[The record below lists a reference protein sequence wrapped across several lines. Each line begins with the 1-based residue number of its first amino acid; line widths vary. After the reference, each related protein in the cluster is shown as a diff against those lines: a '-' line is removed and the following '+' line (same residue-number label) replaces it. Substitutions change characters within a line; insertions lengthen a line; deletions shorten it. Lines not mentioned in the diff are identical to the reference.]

1 MKSADNIP
9 DSNDAFQSEPLIQEK
24 VKISFN
30 ENAKLCRH
38 KEKPTKVS
46 LRFLFRER
54 TKLDLFLLCIGSAVA
69 VVSGLSLPFL
79 AVIMGSMTRSFVNTS
94 ILLEAPNTTVNTSSG
109 LRLFSD
115 MYSIDDFRAS
125 GNLRVLQSFSI
136 GVFLLFSS
144 TIQVLCF
151 LTVSENLVSRMRK
164 RYFRSIL
171 NKEMAWHDKNPQSG
185 TFPTVI
191 FDDFE
196 RIKEGI
202 GDKVALA
209 IQYTSQFFGGFF
221 IAFFYDWRLTLI
233 MMSLMPL
240 IAFAGAFVGRLMS
253 LSALREDKKYSK
265 SMAILIEVL
274 NTLPTVF
281 AFNGQNGELSRF
293 DCIMKSVYIGAG
305 FAATFFVMFAS
316 LSLAFW
322 IGTDFIVSGMMHPET
337 LITVFFSVM
346 MGSLALGR
354 AGPQFTA
361 VRTAQTAAV
370 NFKECID
377 LEDNSKEE
385 VCSIN
390 YNTLQSSSSLAISF
404 KNVDFAYP
412 SRQNL
417 TVLRNVSMDVKAG
430 ESVALVG
437 PSGAGK
443 SSVFALLLGLYTPL
457 NGKITIEGTSLA
469 TMNYSQI
476 RRKVFGYVGQ
486 EPVLFN
492 TSIKENLKWV
502 CDSNVTDDTIVA
514 ACKKA
519 QIHNTI
525 LQLPQGYD
533 TIIGGSS
540 TGITLSGGEKQRIA
554 IARALLR
561 KAPILL
567 LDEATSALDSK
578 NELLIQT
585 NAGFEEW
592 AADQKPTTI
601 VIAHRLSTVNNVDRI
616 FVMDNGQI
624 VESGTHDEL
633 IAKKGVYFG
642 MIENSRFIA
651 DGAEK
656 QPNGV
661 KIDKSELAEN
671 NQNSSAINSAI
682 KLECIDNDHQ
692 VRWNRQKLE
701 FKNER
706 LLNDGRS
713 SPNRETKYK
722 TFSYRPNT
730 EKTRLLNE
738 LKEANAK
745 PGTFLQILS
754 EARSEW
760 VFLLTGTLF
769 CLVQGCVFPIF
780 SLFFTNIIETFT
792 ESSATEQQSR
802 GHFWA
807 LMFLA
812 LGAIQAVCIFFQ
824 ATLFGIS
831 SERFVRRLRVRLF
844 SHILRMD
851 LSFFDDPAHSPTK
864 MCTRLATDTANVKS
878 AVDYRLGS
886 VIASFFSLLCG
897 IIIALY
903 YGWQMTIVLLALFPL
918 AIIGQLF
925 QTRYLKSKARENV
938 NEFEQIGTI
947 ALEAIS
953 NIRTVKSLALEE
965 KLAEL
970 FDSSI
975 NTLLYRSRWKA
986 FVQGLTYGFASSIYY
1001 FLYAA
1006 SFYFAILLIIKGILL
1021 PMDVLRTL
1029 FAISFTAG
1037 TFGFAGSYFPELL
1050 KAKFATGLVF
1060 KILHNRPKIFSDPY
1074 SKLPDNNSPNEPLS
1088 ISVENVSFSYAQRR
1102 EISILR
1108 NLTLKI
1114 DAGQTLGIV
1123 GLSGGGKST
1132 LVRLLMRFYD
1142 PDSGSLKINGVD
1154 LREWDPIRLRSM
1166 IGWVGQEPT
1175 LFDRSIRENIC
1186 YGMNKEV
1193 TNEELTEVI
1202 KCANIDQLIEEL
1214 PQGLDTRVGE
1224 KGSQLSAG
1232 QKQRVALARAL
1243 IRNPKL
1249 LLLDEATSALDTENE
1264 KSIQQAIEL
1273 SAHGRTCII
1282 VAHRLSTLSNADL
1295 IAVLDAGS
1303 VVEIGK
1309 ASELYADGRLY
1320 RELAELQHVS

>member
-9 DSNDAFQSEPLIQEK
+9 DSNDVFQSEPLLQDR
-24 VKISFN
+24 VKSSFD
-30 ENAKLCRH
+30 ENAKHRRH
-38 KEKPTKVS
+38 KEKPTKVP
-46 LRFLFRER
+46 LLFLFRER
-54 TKLDLFLLCIGSAVA
+54 TKLDSFLLCIGSAVA
-69 VVSGLSLPFL
+69 VLSGLSLPFL
-79 AVIMGSMTRSFVNTS
+79 AVIMGSMTRSFVNAS

-115 MYSIDDFRAS
+115 MYSINDFRAS
-125 GNLRVLQSFSI
+125 ANIRVLQSVSI

-209 IQYTSQFFGGFF
+209 IQYTSQFFGGFI

-240 IAFAGAFVGRLMS
+240 IACAGAFVGRLMS

-281 AFNGQNGELSRF
+281 AFNGQNGELSRYKSSLEVARF

-322 IGTDFIVSGMMHPET
+322 IGTDFIVSGAMHPET

-361 VRTAQTAAV
+361 VRTAQIAAV

-377 LEDNSKEE
+377 SEDNSKEQ

-390 YNTLQSSSSLAISF
+390 DNTLQSSSALAISF
-404 KNVDFAYP
+404 NNVDFAYP
-412 SRQNL
+412 LRHNL
-417 TVLRNVSMDVKAG
+417 TVLRNVSIDVKAG

-457 NGKITIEGTSLA
+457 NGKITIEGTPLA
-469 TMNYSQI
+469 TMNYPQM
-476 RRKVFGYVGQ
+476 RRKLFGYVGQ

-492 TSIKENLKWV
+492 TTIKENLKWA
-502 CDSNVTDDTIVA
+502 CNSNVTDETIVA
-514 ACKKA
+514 ACKIA

-525 LQLPQGYD
+525 MQLPQGYD

-540 TGITLSGGEKQRIA
+540 TGITLSGGEKQRVA

-561 KAPILL
+561 NAPILL

-578 NELLIQT
+578 NELLIQA
-585 NAGFEEW
+585 NAGFEGW
-592 AADQKPTTI
+592 AAGQKPTTI
-601 VIAHRLSTVNNVDRI
+601 VIAHRLSTVSNVDRI

-651 DGAEK
+651 DAAK
-656 QPNGV
+656 QQPNGV
-661 KIDKSELAEN
+661 NINKSELAEN
-671 NQNSSAINSAI
+671 NQNNSAINSAI
-682 KLECIDNDHQ
+682 KLECSDNGHQ
-692 VRWNRQKLE
+692 VRWNREKLE
-701 FKNER
+701 FKNEC
-706 LLNDGRS
+706 LLKDGRS
-713 SPNRETKYK
+713 SSNRETKYK

-730 EKTRLLNE
+730 EKARLLNE
-738 LKEANAK
+738 LKETNAK
-745 PGTFLQILS
+745 PGTFLQILN
-754 EARSEW
+754 EARPEW
-760 VFLLTGTLF
+760 VFLLTGILF

-792 ESSATEQQSR
+792 ESSATEQQNQ

-844 SHILRMD
+844 SHILQMD

-864 MCTRLATDTANVKS
+864 MCTRLATDTSNVKS
-878 AVDYRLGS
+878 
-886 VIASFFSLLCG
+886 
-897 IIIALY
+897 
-903 YGWQMTIVLLALFPL
+903 
-918 AIIGQLF
+918 
-925 QTRYLKSKARENV
+925 TRYLKSKSRENV

-1006 SFYFAILLIIKGILL
+1006 SFYFAILLIMKGILL

-1050 KAKFATGLVF
+1050 KAKFAIGLIF
-1060 KILHNRPKIFSDPY
+1060 KILHSRPKIFSDPY
-1074 SKLPDNNSPNEPLS
+1074 SKLPDDNSLCEPLS
-1088 ISVENVSFSYAQRR
+1088 ISVENVNFSYAQRR

-1108 NLTLKI
+1108 DLTLKI

-1142 PDSGSLKINGVD
+1142 PDGGSIKVNGID
-1154 LREWDPIRLRSM
+1154 LRKWDPIKLRSM
-1166 IGWVGQEPT
+1166 IGWVDQEPT

-1186 YGMNKEV
+1186 YGLNKEAS
-1193 TNEELTEVI
+1193 NEELTEVI
-1202 KCANIDQLIEEL
+1202 KCANIDQLIMEL

-1309 ASELYADGRLY
+1309 PSELYADGRLY